1 MQEALHRL
9 EELAGASKPPSS
21 VALYNGSPAERKR
34 LLVELEPRL
43 QERGLAVLLFN
54 ARRHLSEPNLGV
66 PLAQQLLLQLQ
77 DFSDHDSTVTE
88 ITNRLMEG
96 LDQLAVVTRGTAHM
110 EAMREFDA
118 AMSKLLDR
126 LVTQSPLVMLVQGVD
141 MAAPGVLLKLIEFM
155 ASYLDLPR
163 CMFVL
168 ALGERAL
175 EGDLRE

>member
-1 MQEALHRL
+1 MQEALQRL

-21 VALYNGSPAERKR
+21 VALYKGSPAERKR

-77 DFSDHDSTVTE
+77 DFSDRDSTVTE

-96 LDQLAVVTRGTAHM
+96 LDQLAIVTHGTARM

-126 LVTQSPLVMLVQGVD
+126 FGVREIS
-141 MAAPGVLLKLIEFM
+141 AA
-155 ASYLDLPR
+155 
-163 CMFVL
+163 
-168 ALGERAL
+168 GEPFEPSHHEAIARKA
-175 EGDLRE
+175 